1 MNVITRNLVPAAIA
15 AITIVGVTAVRA
27 ADWDSR
33 GEKNTYVVT
42 ALVSDL
48 AGKAK
53 FQCCRIRGASPFRPP
68 VVLFGSP
75 TTPLVVRRSMTERG

>member
-27 ADWDSR
+27 ADGDSR

-53 FQCCRIRGASPFRPP
+53 FQDP
-68 VVLFGSP
+68 VL
-75 TTPLVVRRSMTERG
+75 LARSCSERLKLG